1 MHGSQ
6 KTWNNRN
13 SIHRVVLFTP
23 LLTGLLAIV
32 GFSWLIGYLDFVLF
46 PALFLFIGI
55 TVYALW
61 RDGHL
66 GSNQA
71 KKEIKDE

>member
-1 MHGSQ
+1 MDLKRLGMIG
-6 KTWNNRN
+6 T
-13 SIHRVVLFTP
+13 VFTALCCFTP

-66 GSNQA
+66 SSNQA